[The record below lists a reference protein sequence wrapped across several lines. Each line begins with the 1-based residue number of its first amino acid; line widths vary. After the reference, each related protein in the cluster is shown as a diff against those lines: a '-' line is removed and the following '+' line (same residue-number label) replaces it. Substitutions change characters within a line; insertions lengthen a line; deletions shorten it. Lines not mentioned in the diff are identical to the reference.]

1 MQTNKNRIFLRGR
14 LAAPPV
20 PSHTNHGVQY
30 YTLPLTVRR
39 LSGAEDRLNVVA
51 SQEQLARLW
60 RRETPCPS
68 RGRYA
73 PSTTAAASAAVWWSA
88 SLPGS

>member
-20 PSHTNHGVQY
+20 PSHTNNGVQY
-30 YTLPLTVRR
+30 YTLPQTVRR
-39 LSGAEDRLNVVA
+39 QSGAEDRLNVVA
-51 SQEQLARLW
+51 SQE
-60 RRETPCPS
+60 RETPCPS

-73 PSTTAAASAAVWWSA
+73 RSTTAAASAAVWWSA

>member
-51 SQEQLARLW
+51 SQEQLALF
-60 RRETPCPS
+60 PPS

-73 PSTTAAASAAVWWSA
+73 RSTTAAAWAAGWWSA